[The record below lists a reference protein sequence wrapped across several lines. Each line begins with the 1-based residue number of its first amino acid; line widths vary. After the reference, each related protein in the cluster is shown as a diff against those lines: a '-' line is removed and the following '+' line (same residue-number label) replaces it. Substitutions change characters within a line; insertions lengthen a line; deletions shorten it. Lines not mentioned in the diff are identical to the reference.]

1 MRTKHCTKAGCQHRI
16 PQAVSYGSESEVE
29 YEFHERARGG
39 WPLVSDP
46 DSRGSIHTRM
56 CMFGGR
62 SVPQGDTVAQAL
74 EPVIAQR
81 GAPWAITVDN
91 LIDVKAFDAC
101 STTTAFS

>member
-1 MRTKHCTKAGCQHRI
+1 
-16 PQAVSYGSESEVE
+16 
-29 YEFHERARGG
+29 
-39 WPLVSDP
+39 
-46 DSRGSIHTRM
+46 
-56 CMFGGR
+56 MFGGR